1 MVQRA
6 ALAFLG
12 CWALIVLALV
22 FHFQQDDHCTLFDAV
37 ANVKI
42 GIYSFQI
49 VLHDT
54 RALLLKIVRSH
65 VLLFESLIVKS
76 YPQMYSSLIDQLHE

>member
-1 MVQRA
+1 
-6 ALAFLG
+6 
-12 CWALIVLALV
+12 
-22 FHFQQDDHCTLFDAV
+22 V